1 MIDDKRHV
9 PVLDAVISWAERLLN
24 ANETLIREMVHERAG
39 WFVRFAGLDEKIA
52 DKILEGLTKL
62 FDGMETDPAHPVRLK
77 AEEMLASLSA
87 DLQNDSDTRARV
99 ERMKLAVIDNE
110 TEERREGKKGGS

>member
-9 PVLDAVISWAERLLN
+9 PVLDAFISWAARLLN
-24 ANETLIREMVHERAG
+24 ANETLIREIVHERAG

-62 FDGMETDPAHPVRLK
+62 FDEMETDPAHPVRLK
-77 AEEMLASLSA
+77 AEEMLARLSRSEEHTSELPSLLRHTFA
-87 DLQNDSDTRARV
+87 DLCF
-99 ERMKLAVIDNE
+99 
-110 TEERREGKKGGS
+110 KK

>member
-9 PVLDAVISWAERLLN
+9 PVLDAFISWAARLLN

-62 FDGMETDPAHPVRLK
+62 FDEMETDRSEEHTSELQSLMRISYAVFCLK
-77 AEEMLASLSA
+77 
-87 DLQNDSDTRARV
+87 
-99 ERMKLAVIDNE
+99 
-110 TEERREGKKGGS
+110 KKKKQKIRHRN

>member
-1 MIDDKRHV
+1 
-9 PVLDAVISWAERLLN
+9 
-24 ANETLIREMVHERAG
+24 MVHERAG

-62 FDGMETDPAHPVRLK
+62 FDEMETDPAHPVRLK

-99 ERMKLAVIDNE
+99 ERMKLVVNDNPLAWQSLE
-110 TEERREGKKGGS
+110 GLWDTALAGLLRRG

>member
-1 MIDDKRHV
+1 
-9 PVLDAVISWAERLLN
+9 
-24 ANETLIREMVHERAG
+24 MVHERAG

-62 FDGMETDPAHPVRLK
+62 FDEMETDPAHPVRLK

-87 DLQNDSDTRARV
+87 DLPNDSDTRARV
-99 ERMKLAVIDNE
+99 ERMKLVGIANPSDWQWLE
-110 TEERREGKKGGS
+110 GLLAPARADLRRQEPSFAPPQAPSSLH